1 MRLKLSLSTLIILFV
16 ASPAAAELPK
26 SWQAFLEESS
36 ASYSTV
42 VAGNFEDQLYVAAK
56 AAPTREAAVADFAR
70 RLRLDPARAGE
81 YAELIVD
88 SVVYFHT
95 CETASSCVFA
105 PGTPLY
111 DRVRQLT
118 PTEPTGGLLSAI
130 LETAALRGE
139 VAAQIPLIEAHP
151 AALSLLQHFYEYGAD
166 TSFLAA
172 ALLKVPDDPTGLPP
186 LLFDQARFSGTQ
198 DEMSGLVYAV
208 LETTEARMAE
218 TPAGQAWRLQIAQHL
233 LDEMLSLGLTH
244 AAVERYLAYPDAVRA
259 RLPFLPMDWAPDDQC
274 RQAGDSLAFADR
286 MAAAL
291 WVEGHETEARALWA
305 FALPAGWRKASPVS
319 LFDPVREALK
329 PTVPDAALFT
339 LYLDQSDRQ
348 KKGADT
354 CGNKIY
360 SGGLQGDSPLF
371 QMAQHSASEREI
383 VARRLQA
390 AGYADMAAWL
400 RSQGEYRYISEDE
413 SLWQGRE
420 AQIPDT
426 VRARQAEWAGRIAA
440 ARTIETERLKA
451 AIAGPVHVASPTP
464 VVWTEKPLPDGVTA
478 WQGDEAP
485 EVPKSAQL
493 PERMDYVLRYEA
505 SGEDAAVVFASGEY
519 DMSGELPAFGLW
531 LGLKRKGIW
540 EAPLYLGMQQH
551 FPYVVTPGSHLP
563 LIRDDRLQLEVKVRE
578 IDPDTI
584 IFPPVNTQFKRQADG
599 LYLDIPLAE
608 LRADRDG
615 DGLADIEER
624 RIGLDPNKADS
635 DGDGVV
641 DGRDPLPL
649 TAYKTNTDPRTD
661 QIARIILRQLMGH
674 DAGAIVVAPRGKKA
688 SNALD
693 DILSATLG
701 GAVPQGPRGTMFIVS
716 ARDIFSGIVQT
727 PFRLIVYSPAD
738 LDHLGRGEAPFYPPQ
753 VTTIFASPD
762 GSSFYVAWS
771 ASWVGGAFIVRCKG
785 ETCTTKTLSQWIT

>member
-1 MRLKLSLSTLIILFV
+1 MQLKFVLPWLIL
-16 ASPAAAELPK
+16 ALTATPAAAELPK

-36 ASYSTV
+36 AAYSKV
-42 VAGNFEDQLYVAAK
+42 EAGHFEDQLYAAAK
-56 AAPTREAAVADFAR
+56 TAPTREVAVADFGR
-70 RLRLDPARAGE
+70 RLRLDPARAGD

-88 SVVYFHT
+88 SVLYFHS
-95 CETASSCVFA
+95 CESADSCVFA

-111 DRVRQLT
+111 DRIRQLT
-118 PTEPTGGLLSAI
+118 PTEATGGLLSAI

-139 VAAQIPLIEAHP
+139 VAGQIPLIEAHP
-151 AALSLLQHFYEYGAD
+151 AALSLLRHFYEYGAD
-166 TSFLAA
+166 TGFLAA

-186 LLFDQARFSGTQ
+186 LLFDQASFSGTQ

-208 LETTEARMAE
+208 LETTEARMAD
-218 TPAGQAWRLQIAQHL
+218 TPAGQMWRLQIAQQL
-233 LDEMLSLGLTH
+233 LDEMLRLGLTH
-244 AAVERYLAYPDAVRA
+244 AAVERYLAYPDAVRN
-259 RLPFLPMDWAPDDQC
+259 RLPFLPVGWAPADQC
-274 RQAGDSLAFADR
+274 RQAGDSLAFANR

-291 WVEGHETEARALWA
+291 WVEGHEAEARALWA
-305 FALPAGWRKASPVS
+305 FTLPAGWRKASPVS
-319 LFDPVREALK
+319 GFDPVREALH
-329 PTVPDAALFT
+329 PTVKDGALFT
-339 LYLDQSDRQ
+339 LYLDERRGQ
-348 KKGADT
+348 KKGTDT
-354 CGNKIY
+354 CGNEI
-360 SGGLQGDSPLF
+360 GGLQGGGVLF

-390 AGYADMAAWL
+390 AGYGDMAAWL
-400 RSQGEYRYISEDE
+400 RSQGEYRYISEDP

-420 AQIPDT
+420 AQIPDK
-426 VRARQAEWAGRIAA
+426 VRVRQTAWAERIAA
-440 ARTIETERLKA
+440 ARTAETERLKA
-451 AIAGPVHVASPTP
+451 AVAGPIHVAAPAP
-464 VVWTEKPLPDGVTA
+464 VVWAEKPLPEGVAA
-478 WQGDEAP
+478 WQGDEGP

-519 DMSGELPAFGLW
+519 DMSGEIPAFGLW
-531 LGLKRKGIW
+531 LGLKRKGRW

-563 LIRDDRLQLEVKVRE
+563 LIRDDHLQLEVRARE

-584 IFPPVNTQFKRQADG
+584 IFPPVNTQFKREADG

-615 DGLADIEER
+615 DGLTDIEER
-624 RIGLDPNKADS
+624 RIGLDPARNDS
-635 DGDGVV
+635 DGDGVD
-641 DGRDPLPL
+641 DGRDSLPL
-649 TAYKTNTDPRTD
+649 TAYHPNSDSRTD

-674 DAGAIVVAPRGKKA
+674 DAGAIVVAPRGKTA

-701 GAVPQGPRGTMFIVS
+701 TPAPEGPRGTMFIVS

-738 LDHLGRGEAPFYPPQ
+738 LDHLGRGKVPFYPPQ

-762 GSSFYVAWS
+762 GSAFYVDWS
-771 ASWVGGAFIVRCKG
+771 ASWVGGSFIVRCKG
-785 ETCTTKTLSQWIT
+785 DKCSVKELSRWIT